1 MCDPTPPPCFIPNLT
16 DTFKI
21 WAQIGDQIGDQ
32 TICFTPSFMSSFPLL
47 AAGEPTLGACCLPKP
62 ACR

>member
-1 MCDPTPPPCFIPNLT
+1 MCDPSPPLFHPQFELY
-16 DTFKI
+16 FKI
-21 WAQIGDQIGDQ
+21 WAQIGDQMGDQ
-32 TICFTPSFMSSFPLL
+32 TICFTPSFMSNFPLL